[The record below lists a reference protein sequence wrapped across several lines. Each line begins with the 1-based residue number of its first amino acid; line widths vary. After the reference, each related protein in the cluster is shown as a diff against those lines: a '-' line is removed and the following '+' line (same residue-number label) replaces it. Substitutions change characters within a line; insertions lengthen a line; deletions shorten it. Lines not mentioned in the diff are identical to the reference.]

1 VHKNIGRV
9 TRSVTPMCT
18 DLSHSSR
25 IDAAELPSEEVIF
38 GSTAAMQ
45 EVRKQID
52 KALCENLPVLI
63 QGESGTGKEV
73 IAKYL
78 HIRSGSSEAPFVKV
92 SCIALPARLQGS
104 DSQLRCAGTL
114 YLDEFGDMDST
125 SQEELIHSFSR
136 RGADRSSL
144 LGRLAEIRIVCSL
157 RTRREAVVAETAF
170 DCKEG
175 GGLLRVNLPPLRE
188 RKADLPQLCEFLMQ
202 KQARRFG
209 KSPQHLTPHTLTL
222 LKKWHWPGNLRELEN
237 WIARVVI
244 LGSQETLAAELRN
257 HAEPDYSTDEVDAFS
272 GTRQVSSLATQTA
285 ILKALQTHGWS
296 RRRAAQELR
305 MSYRALIC
313 RLREANVPRRRRSHR
328 EFPPAS

>member
-1 VHKNIGRV
+1 
-9 TRSVTPMCT
+9 MAMFT
-18 DLSHSSR
+18 DMSHSSR
-25 IDAAELPSEEVIF
+25 IDAAELPREDVIF
-38 GSTAAMQ
+38 GRTAAMQ

-52 KALCENLPVLI
+52 KALRGNLPVLI

-78 HIRSGSSEAPFVKV
+78 HIRSSSSEAPFVKV
-92 SCIALPARLQGS
+92 SCIAFPMRLEAS
-104 DSQLRCAGTL
+104 DSQLRFAGTL

-136 RGADRSSL
+136 RGADHSSL
-144 LGRLAEIRIVCSL
+144 LGRLSGIRIVCSL
-157 RTRREAVVAETAF
+157 RTRREAIVAETGF
-170 DCKEG
+170 DCKDD
-175 GGLLRVNLPPLRE
+175 GLLRVNLPPLRE
-188 RKADLPQLCEFLMQ
+188 RKADIPQLCDFLME

-209 KSPQHLTPHTLTL
+209 KSPHCLTPHTLAL

-257 HAEPDYSTDEVDAFS
+257 HAELDYSIDEADAVS
-272 GTRQVSSLATQTA
+272 GTRQVSSLATHTA
-285 ILKALQTHGWS
+285 LLKALQTHGWS

-305 MSYRALIC
+305 MSYRSLIC

-328 EFPPAS
+328 EFPPAP

>member
-1 VHKNIGRV
+1 M
-9 TRSVTPMCT
+9 TAMLPDM
-18 DLSHSSR
+18 SHSSQ
-25 IDAAELPSEEVIF
+25 IDAAELPSEDVIF
-38 GSTAAMQ
+38 GRTAAMQ

-52 KALCENLPVLI
+52 KALRGNLPVLI

-78 HIRSGSSEAPFVKV
+78 HIRSSSSESPFVKV
-92 SCIALPARLQGS
+92 SCIAFPARLEGS
-104 DSQLRCAGTL
+104 DSQLRSAGTL

-136 RGADRSSL
+136 HGADRSGL

-157 RTRREAVVAETAF
+157 RTRRGAVVAETAF
-170 DCKEG
+170 DCKDDA
-175 GGLLRVNLPPLRE
+175 LLRVNLPPLRE
-188 RKADLPQLCEFLMQ
+188 RKADIPQLCDFLMQ

-209 KSPQHLTPHTLTL
+209 KSPHRLTPHTLAL

-257 HAEPDYSTDEVDAFS
+257 HTELDYSADEVDAIS
-272 GTRQVSSLATQTA
+272 GTRQVSSLATQAA
-285 ILKALQTHGWS
+285 ILKALPTHGWS

-305 MSYRALIC
+305 ISYRALIC

-328 EFPPAS
+328 EIPPTP

>member
-1 VHKNIGRV
+1 
-9 TRSVTPMCT
+9 MLT
-18 DLSHSSR
+18 DMSHSSR

-52 KALCENLPVLI
+52 QALCGNLSVLI

-78 HIRSGSSEAPFVKV
+78 HIRSSSSEAPFVKV
-92 SCIALPARLQGS
+92 SCIAFPATLQGS
-104 DSQLRCAGTL
+104 NSQLRSAGTL

-125 SQEELIHSFSR
+125 SQEELIHAFSR

-157 RTRREAVVAETAF
+157 RTRRESVFAETVF
-170 DCKEG
+170 DCKAG
-175 GGLLRVNLPPLRE
+175 GFLRVNLPPLRE
-188 RKADLPQLCEFLMQ
+188 RKADIPQLCDFLMQ

-209 KSPQHLTPHTLTL
+209 KSPHRLTPQTLTL

-244 LGSQETLAAELRN
+244 LGSPETLAAELRN
-257 HAEPDYSTDEVDAFS
+257 HADLDYSPDEADAVN
-272 GTRQVSSLATQTA
+272 GARQVSLVTQAA
-285 ILKALQTHGWS
+285 ILRALQTHGWS

-313 RLREANVPRRRRSHR
+313 RLRDANIPRRRRSHR
-328 EFPPAS
+328 GIPPTP